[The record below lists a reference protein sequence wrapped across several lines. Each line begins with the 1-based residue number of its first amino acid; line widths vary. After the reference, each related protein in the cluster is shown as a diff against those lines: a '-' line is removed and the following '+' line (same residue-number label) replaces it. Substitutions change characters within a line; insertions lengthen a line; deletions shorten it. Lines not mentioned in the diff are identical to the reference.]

1 MKKKFAAALLTLAAL
16 LASVPTT
23 TVFAENQTVSPA
35 DQDSFA
41 VVASA
46 SVTQEN
52 LSDLGL
58 NVVVSF
64 PTELALTLDG
74 TKAFSGSEKIYA
86 YGIMDTGKTLSISID
101 TTNEAYGKV
110 KYHPTGSDTS
120 SDSGTNFF
128 STVEESLSKESFT
141 ATETKDNYLAQ
152 MEGNDMSS
160 FSQLSVSIKNLIPT
174 MGSGVYY
181 TNVPLKI
188 AVR

>member
-1 MKKKFAAALLTLAAL
+1 MKKKFTAALLTLAAL

-23 TVFAENQTVSPA
+23 VFAANQTVSPA
-35 DQDSFA
+35 AQDSFA

-52 LSDLGL
+52 LADLGL

-64 PTELALTLDG
+64 PAELALTLDG

-86 YGIMDTGKTLSISID
+86 YGIMDTGKTLSVTID

-152 MEGNDMSS
+152 MEGSEMSN

>member
-1 MKKKFAAALLTLAAL
+1 MKKKFTAALLTLAAL

-23 TVFAENQTVSPA
+23 VFAANQTVSPA

-74 TKAFSGSEKIYA
+74 MKAFSGSEKIYA
-86 YGIMDTGKTLSISID
+86 YGIMDTGKTLSVSID

-152 MEGNDMSS
+152 MEGSEMSN
-160 FSQLSVSIKNLIPT
+160 FSLLSVSIKNLIPT

>member
-1 MKKKFAAALLTLAAL
+1 MKKKFTAALLTLAAL
-16 LASVPTT
+16 LASVPT

-52 LSDLGL
+52 LADLGL

-64 PTELALTLDG
+64 PAELALTLDG
-74 TKAFSGSEKIYA
+74 TKAFSGTDKIYA
-86 YGIMDTGKTLSISID
+86 YGIMDTGKTLSVSID
-101 TTNEAYGKV
+101 TTNEEYGKV
-110 KYHPTGSDTS
+110 KYHPAGSDTS

-152 MEGNDMSS
+152 MEGSEMSN
-160 FSQLSVSIKNLIPT
+160 FSLLSVSIKNLIPT